1 MHLEAMAYP
10 KVNCMVAQVNQSLLQ
25 PVQQSMESSLALV
38 PNINQ
43 SHWQQVIRHI
53 ETKLKQD
60 EAYQRVLYH
69 WHTIAGETTDEAVA
83 YLHVLLQRA
92 IRMTLHQAQSHL
104 YCMAQHHSTEPC
116 FQTCSHSYMVDAK
129 DSTAEVLETSLP
141 DVSLPDVSLPDVS
154 LPDVSASLPNVSASL
169 PDASLPDASLPN
181 VSTSLPDASLPDASL
196 PALGLPDSTQP
207 AIAQLPQQPSTTT
220 GTAEQSGAHKPSL
233 PILSRLVG
241 NRKAVEVTQSSEP
254 HPLYQIGQELQQLR
268 LARSISL
275 EKLHYLTLVP
285 IYHLKAL
292 EDGQVEQLP
301 ELVYLRGFLQ
311 RICDALGL
319 GSDRWLTKIAALEES
334 QSFLPSWQPL
344 KPGAANVY
352 LSPLHLYLGYA
363 TLMAGA
369 VGGLLLNNQATLH
382 ELPAGLL
389 SPSPQP
395 SIDLPQTPS
404 TTGNNVTVRP
414 YASVALPEV
423 LP

>member
-154 LPDVSASLPNVSASL
+154 LPDVSL
-169 PDASLPDASLPN
+169 PDASLPDANLPN
-181 VSTSLPDASLPDASL
+181 ASL

-344 KPGAANVY
+344 KPGAANVH